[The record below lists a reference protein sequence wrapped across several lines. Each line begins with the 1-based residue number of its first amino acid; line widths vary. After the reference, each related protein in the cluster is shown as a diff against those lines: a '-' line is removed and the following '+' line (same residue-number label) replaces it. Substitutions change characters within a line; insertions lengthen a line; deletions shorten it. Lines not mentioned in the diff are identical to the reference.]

1 MKKINLLEPKNKD
14 ISIKRQC
21 SLLGISRTQYY
32 YKKKPEKAEN
42 NVIMDEIDK
51 QYIDTPFYG
60 ARRFEVHIERKL
72 GIDVNVKRIS
82 RLMRKMGIEAIY
94 RKPNLSKQNKA
105 HKIYPYLLR
114 DVKILNND
122 HVWSTDIT
130 YIPMKGGHMY
140 LTAII
145 DWYSRYVISWGISNS
160 LEKSNSIET
169 LQNALK
175 TGKPEIF
182 NSDQGSQFTSP
193 DYTSILE
200 DKGIQISMDGRGR
213 ALDNIFIERL
223 WKSVKYELIYLS
235 DFKDGKELYDGLKKY
250 FDFYNNERPHQSL
263 DYKTP
268 SEVYFER
275 NVLKTN

>member
-21 SLLGISRTQYY
+21 SLLGISRTQHY
-32 YKKKPEKAEN
+32 YKKKSEKDEN
-42 NVIMDEIDK
+42 MAIMEEIDK
-51 QYIDTPFYG
+51 QYLRTPFYG
-60 ARRFEVHIERKL
+60 ARHFKVHIERKL
-72 GIDVNVKRIS
+72 GIVVNIKRIS

-94 RKPNLSKQNKA
+94 RKPNLSKRNKA

-114 DVKILNND
+114 NVQILNND

-130 YIPMKGGHMY
+130 YIPMKGGHIY

-169 LQNALK
+169 LQDALK

-200 DKGIQISMDGRGR
+200 KKDIKISMDGRGR

-235 DFKDGKELYDGLKKY
+235 DFKDGKELYEGLKEY

-275 NVLKTN
+275 EVLKTC